1 MRRPQARATP
11 GHPPGRPG
19 AKKTALV
26 APQQLQRPPPFFL
39 SQIGWAPSYFFEL
52 TAETAKSRSWRG
64 FIVGGGGLAGPDR
77 DSPAEVRLDR
87 ATLGRKKF
95 TWHQQSRLRCCFS
108 PAENGG
114 DARGRCKR
122 EKEPGSRAPPRLPLR
137 ARRADYRRPLLFL
150 LRSQVVRFASIYG
163 RAQTHFPCQRG

>member
-1 MRRPQARATP
+1 MQKVTSKRCFHSAS
-11 GHPPGRPG
+11 
-19 AKKTALV
+19 KLY
-26 APQQLQRPPPFFL
+26 F
-39 SQIGWAPSYFFEL
+39 FFEL
-52 TAETAKSRSWRG
+52 TAEPAKSSSRCG
-64 FIVGGGGLAGPDR
+64 FKAGGGSLARPER

-108 PAENGG
+108 PAVSDG

-137 ARRADYRRPLLFL
+137 ARSADYRRPLLFL
-150 LRSQVVRFASIYG
+150 LRSRVVRFASKYG
-163 RAQTHFPCQRG
+163 RAQTNFPCQRG